1 MTARTSTRKTPPKRG
16 RYRGPEARKTDA
28 VIGAN
33 IEDVR
38 IRAGF
43 SAPELADRIGVAR
56 ATLRNWER
64 GASECRPDRLAEV
77 ATALKVSVKRL
88 RKGVAA

>member
-1 MTARTSTRKTPPKRG
+1 MTARTNTRKTSPKRG
-16 RYRGPEARKTDA
+16 RYRGKEARKADA
-28 VIGAN
+28 IIGAN
-33 IEDVR
+33 IEDAR

-43 SAPELADRIGVAR
+43 SAPELANRVGVAR

-77 ATALKVSVKRL
+77 ARALRVSVKRL
-88 RKGVAA
+88 RKGVTQ